1 MFLLDDTPGV
11 AGLVYSAGDLTEAAG
26 CEFAAIRRLDRLL
39 HRLGPLVTAADGMLE
54 RTMALGQAHEQ
65 RVLEALRTAP
75 DGTARSVVEIASP
88 QRHNRQQ
95 LTDKYTETLE
105 ALRAGTD
112 IVYQGT
118 FFDGSFLGRADF
130 LIREA
135 DGYQV
140 ADTKLAR
147 SAKITALLQVAAYAD
162 QLSRAGIATSDELML
177 ILGDGTRSRHSLPE
191 ILAVYRDR
199 RRRFDEVIA
208 EHSGDDGPVQW
219 NDERYS
225 ACGSCTECS
234 VEVAANDDLLLVAKL
249 KMTQRK
255 KLRMGGIQTMHQL
268 ARAAETV
275 PGLPIRTFET
285 LRAQALLQCRNL
297 VDDDST
303 DILFDVFN
311 PAGLAMLPP
320 ADQGD
325 IFFDFEGD
333 PLWAE
338 GGSTDWGLEYLF
350 GVVERSWTQDDK
362 GPFIPFWA
370 HTRAEE
376 KLALEEFLT
385 YVSHRRQ
392 QYPGM
397 HIYHYAAYEKS
408 ALLRLAVRHR
418 VGEKLVD
425 DLLRA
430 GVLVDL
436 YAVVRSSLR
445 VSQPSYSIKK
455 LEPLYMGA
463 ELRDADGVTNAAD
476 SIVQYQLYCMAR
488 EAGHEDEA
496 AVLLKDIAD
505 YNQYDCD
512 STLQLLRWLRER
524 AVENGIEPAVT
535 LTLTGMPAAPIN
547 DADAVA
553 TDAVVAKLLDAASA
567 EPAPAQRKALA
578 LMAAAIDFHTREEK
592 PFWWAHFDRLV
603 QPSDE
608 WMDARG
614 SLVVATATV
623 QHDWHKPPKART
635 FKRRTSL
642 IGRLEP
648 GSTVTAG
655 ADVYALYDPP
665 RADCMKFGADGGR
678 GWLSASVKDVGI
690 ADDGQEEI
698 LIEETTPTGGLEFA
712 ALPMAIAPG
721 PPPSSRTLQSAIKT
735 VAEQLTTP
743 GGSVAS
749 TISLRLGQCSF
760 DILARRPPRLIGR
773 SELHP
778 LGLGD
783 TRYIDAI
790 TESVRALDHSYLA
803 VQGPPGTGKTFT
815 GSRVIKRLVDLG
827 WKIGV
832 VGQSHA
838 LVENMLRGVLDAGVD
853 SSQVAKKRSDPN
865 PVPWQ
870 TPDKNPEYGQFIAA
884 QSSGWVIGGTSWDFV
899 NAAKLSPGILDLLV
913 IDEAG
918 QFSLANTIATSI
930 SAQRLLLLGDP
941 QQLPQVSQGSHPE
954 PVDKSALGWLSE
966 GHGALPAEYGYFLQT
981 SWRMHPELCARVSAL
996 AYENQLRSQP
1006 STLDRQLIGHA
1017 PGIEVVQVD
1026 HRGNSVESVEE
1037 ADEVV
1042 NQIRK
1047 AVGASWTAGAG
1058 VPARPLTAADFLVV
1072 APYNAQVWNIR
1083 ERLNNAGFA
1092 AARVGTVDRFQGQE
1106 APVVIVSM
1114 TASAMDDV
1122 PRGIDFLLSRNRLNV
1137 AVSRGQ
1143 WRAVIIRSEAL
1154 TDFLPRSP
1162 AGLAELGAFITLCD
1176 G

>member
-1 MFLLDDTPGV
+1 MFLLDDASGV

-26 CEFAAIRRLDRLL
+26 CEFAAIRNLDRLL
-39 HRLGPLVTAADGMLE
+39 HRLGPIATAPDGMLE

-65 RVLEALRTAP
+65 RVLEELRTGP
-75 DGTARSVVEIASP
+75 DGTPRSVVEIQSP
-88 QRHNRQQ
+88 KRHNRQQ
-95 LTDKYTETLE
+95 LMEKHTETLQ
-105 ALRAGTD
+105 ALRAGAD

-162 QLSRAGIATSDELML
+162 QLSRAGIATSDRLLL
-177 ILGDGTRSRHSLPE
+177 ILGDGSRSLHSLAE

-199 RRRFDEVIA
+199 RRRFEEVIA
-208 EHSGDDGPVQW
+208 EHAADDGPVHW
-219 NDERYS
+219 NDERFS
-225 ACGSCTECS
+225 ACGSCNECCA
-234 VEVAANDDLLLVAKL
+234 EVTANDDLLLVAKL

-297 VDDDST
+297 VDDDAT
-303 DILFDVFN
+303 DILYDVFN

-350 GVVERSWTQDDK
+350 GVVERSRTADGK

-376 KLALEEFLT
+376 KLALEKFLT
-385 YVSHRRQ
+385 YVSDRRQ
-392 QYPGM
+392 QFPGM

-418 VGEKLVD
+418 VGEKIVD

-455 LEPLYMGA
+455 LEPLYMGTD
-463 ELRDADGVTNAAD
+463 LRDAEGVTNAAD
-476 SIVQYQLYCMAR
+476 SIVQYQLYCLAR
-488 EAGHEDEA
+488 EAGHDDEA
-496 AVLLKDIAD
+496 DVRLKDIAD

-524 AVENGIEPAVT
+524 AADNGIEPAAT
-535 LTLTGMPAAPIN
+535 LTLTGMPATVTD

-553 TDAVVAKLLDAASA
+553 IDAVVAQLFDAADA
-567 EPAPAQRKALA
+567 ESAPAEKKALA

-614 SLVVATATV
+614 SLVVARATV
-623 QHDWHKPPKART
+623 HQDWHKPAKART

-642 IGRLEP
+642 VGRLEP

-678 GWLSASVKDVGI
+678 GWLSASVKVVGI

-698 LIEETTPTGGLEFA
+698 LVEETTPTGGLEFS

-721 PPPSSRTLQSAIKT
+721 PPPSSRTLQSAIRT
-735 VAEQLTTP
+735 VAEQLTAP
-743 GGSVAS
+743 GGSTAS
-749 TISLRLGQCSF
+749 LILGQCSF
-760 DILARRPPRLIGR
+760 DILARRTPRLIGR
-773 SELHP
+773 SELFP

-783 TRYIDAI
+783 DRYIDAI
-790 TESVRALDHSYLA
+790 TESVKALDRSYLA

-838 LVENMLRGVLDAGVD
+838 LVENMLRGVLDAGVE
-853 SSQVAKKRSDPN
+853 STQVAKKRSDPN

-884 QSSGWVIGGTSWDFV
+884 QASGWVIGGTSWDFV
-899 NAAKLSPGILDLLV
+899 NAAKLPPGSLDLLV

-918 QFSLANTIATSI
+918 QFSLANTIATSV

-954 PVDKSALGWLSE
+954 PVDRSALGWLSA
-966 GHGALPAEYGYFLQT
+966 GHGALPAEFGYFLET
-981 SWRMHPELCARVSAL
+981 TWRMHPDLCARVSAL
-996 AYENQLRSQP
+996 AYENQLHSQP
-1006 STLDRQLIGHA
+1006 STLDRQLLGHA
-1017 PGIEVVQVD
+1017 PGVDVVQVN

-1042 NQIRK
+1042 NQVRK
-1047 AVGASWTAGAG
+1047 AVGASWIAGAG

-1083 ERLNNAGFA
+1083 ERLTDAGFA
-1092 AARVGTVDRFQGQE
+1092 AARVGTVDKFQGQE

-1162 AGLAELGAFITLCD
+1162 AGLAELGAFITLC
-1176 G
+1176 GG